1 MRTAFKIFKRDLKRI
16 LVNPVAIVIAIGVAI
31 IPSLYAWFN
40 ILANWDPYENTSTV
54 PIAVVIEDE
63 GADVGSMGNV
73 NAGDQIR
80 ERLEDNDQLG
90 WTFVDS
96 EGDAIEGVKAGTYY
110 AAFIVPTDFTSSL
123 SDVLDGDTEQAHIAY
138 YVNEK
143 ANAISP
149 KVTDTGS
156 TTLETQI
163 ANEFVSV
170 AGEAVTEKLQD
181 ATSDFADSFDDE
193 VSSITTDLTDV
204 QKVISNLSGN
214 ISQTQQTIQSARDA
228 VASARATLSKVS
240 SSSSSLSGALNESL
254 GTLSTTRTQAQ
265 QLGSQ
270 LSSALGTSIS
280 TVSGISSQA
289 NYEIGVVT
297 GNIGWAQGEL
307 DGAISSVGALS
318 TNTLADVKTSLDRAY
333 VRVSKL
339 DDATVPNKTELL
351 TALSVASSAVSD
363 LQSYNSGQIQTLQDA
378 SSTIKATNDAVAG
391 LSNSVNDAIQ
401 SSSSSMSELQGT
413 LSSTTIPQIS
423 NSLDAF
429 ATAGGKLSGVAEAL
443 PSMISQADG
452 TLAQLD
458 GMLAQSASSIQS
470 TTDALN
476 SAADKVGE
484 LAGDAAAIESA
495 ANFEL
500 FKGIL
505 GLDAEKVGEFMG
517 SPVEMV
523 SDPIFPVENYGS
535 GVAPFYTNLA
545 LWVGGFVLVAIY
557 KLEVDDEGIGKF
569 KPWQGFFG
577 RWLLMNL
584 IGQIQAI
591 ICCVGDIA
599 LGIQCLNPVAFVFA
613 GMVESFVYVFFIYA
627 ISVAFKHIGK
637 AIGVLLVILQIPGA
651 SGTYPIEMMPDFFKN
666 LHPWLP
672 FTYGI
677 NAMREAIAGFYG
689 NYYAQNLLVLAL
701 FLVPS
706 LLIGVTARRHLLNVN
721 ALFDRKLGETDLMIT
736 ERTGMEGAHFRL
748 TTIVKV
754 IMNSGE
760 YKELFVNRT
769 AKFELMYPTLVKRGF
784 AALIIV
790 PLVLLAALFVLP
802 AKFAMLIL
810 WILSLVI
817 ICTFLIVVEYFH
829 QRIGKK
835 LSLAEMSREDLYAL
849 LDEELRQE
857 FMAFAPLDKMRLDR
871 VESGEGAPV
880 LARPIER
887 LRELRAER
895 RAEGEAGLTDASEA
909 DGLDVV
915 PEFVPMDLD
924 ADVSF
929 DATAAAPA
937 AESEAV
943 AETAPLTPAAQAAI
957 AQAAER
963 ERAAEEAQSVVD
975 EAIARQKAAEA
986 AYNEALALQKQADA
1000 VARQKA
1006 ADAAYFE
1013 AVARQ
1018 KEAVAAYDE
1027 AMARQKAADTAYL
1040 SALKKVEEC
1049 DSRLSGGDAE
1059 GEGAQTDAESSKGGE
1074 A

>member
-1 MRTAFKIFKRDLKRI
+1 MRTAFKIFKRDFKRI
-16 LVNPVAIVIAIGVAI
+16 IVNPVAVIIAIGVAI

-54 PIAVVIEDE
+54 PIAVVIEDS
-63 GADVGSMGNV
+63 GADVGSLGNI

-90 WTFVDS
+90 WTFVDD
-96 EGDAIEGVKAGTYY
+96 EDDAIEGVKAGTYY
-110 AAFIVPTDFTSSL
+110 AAFVIPSDFTSSL
-123 SDVLDGDTEQAHIAY
+123 SDVLDGDTEQAHISY

-170 AGEAVTEKLQD
+170 VGETVTEKLQD
-181 ATSDFADSFDDE
+181 ATTDVTNDIDE
-193 VSSITTDLTDV
+193 AVGSITTDLTDV
-204 QKVISNLSGN
+204 QQLITNLSSN
-214 ISQTQQTIQSARDA
+214 ISATQQTIQSARA
-228 VASARATLSKVS
+228 SVAAARSTLSQVS
-240 SSSSSLSGALNESL
+240 GASTSLSGALNESL

-265 QLGSQ
+265 QLGAQ

-297 GNIGWAQGEL
+297 GNIGWAQGQL
-307 DGAISSVGALS
+307 DGAISHVSALNS
-318 TNTLADVKTSLDRAY
+318 NTLGDVKTSLDRAY
-333 VRVSKL
+333 VRVNKL
-339 DDATVPNKTELL
+339 DDASVPYKQQILA
-351 TALSVASSAVSD
+351 ALDAASSAVGE
-363 LQSYNSGQIQTLQDA
+363 LESYNAGKIQTLQDA
-378 SSTIKATNDAVAG
+378 SNTIKSTNDAVSG
-391 LSNSVNDAIQ
+391 LSTSVNDAIE
-401 SSSSSMSELQGT
+401 SSSSSMSSLQGT
-413 LSSTTIPQIS
+413 LSSSTIPAIS
-423 NSLDAF
+423 NSLDDF
-429 ATAGGKLSGVAEAL
+429 SSAGGKLSGLAEAL
-443 PSMISQADG
+443 PSMLSQADG

-470 TTDALN
+470 TADALN
-476 SAADKVGE
+476 GAADKVGE
-484 LAGDAAAIESA
+484 LAGDAAAIQSA
-495 ANFEL
+495 ANFEV
-500 FKGIL
+500 FKDIL
-505 GLDAEKVGEFMG
+505 GLDAEKVGDFMG

-523 SDPIFPVENYGS
+523 SQPIFPVENYGS

-584 IGQIQAI
+584 IGQLQAI
-591 ICCVGDIA
+591 ICCIGDIA

-689 NYYAQNLLVLAL
+689 NYYAYNLFVLAL

-721 ALFDRKLGETDLMIT
+721 ALFDRKLGDTDLMIT
-736 ERTGMEGAHFRL
+736 ERTGLEGAHFRL
-748 TTIVKV
+748 STIVKV

-760 YKELFVNRT
+760 YKQLFVNRT
-769 AKFELMYPTLVKRGF
+769 AKFELMYPMLVKRGF

-790 PLVLLAALFVLP
+790 PLLLLGALFVLP
-802 AKFAMLIL
+802 HKFAMLIC
-810 WILSLVI
+810 WIISLVV

-835 LSLAEMSREDLYAL
+835 LSLAEMSREELYSL

-871 VESGEGAPV
+871 AESGEEPAV
-880 LARPIER
+880 LTRPLGR
-887 LRELRAER
+887 LRELREQRRGEEVAKAE
-895 RAEGEAGLTDASEA
+895 ET
-909 DGLDVV
+909 DGLEVE
-915 PEFVPMDLD
+915 PEFAPMDLD

-929 DATAAAPA
+929 GATAPIPA
-937 AESEAV
+937 E
-943 AETAPLTPAAQAAI
+943 ETASLKQAAVDERAQRQKAAQSA
-957 AQAAER
+957 
-963 ERAAEEAQSVVD
+963 VD
-975 EAIARQKAAEA
+975 EAIARQKQAET
-986 AYNEALALQKQADA
+986 AYNEA

-1006 ADAAYFE
+1006 ADAILHQKAADAAYFD

-1027 AMARQKAADTAYL
+1027 AMARQKAADAAYTD
-1040 SALKKVEEC
+1040 ALKKAEEAEARMN
-1049 DSRLSGGDAE
+1049 SAEGSGADAA